1 MAECAFCKVET
12 ELHESGLPICPA
24 CASARDGRLKGT
36 QQKVHSILHHELQAA
51 AERAKAATASF
62 DAASREIPS
71 GLPEPDGTQ
80 RIHNASREVSL
91 ARVDLMR
98 AHNRLND
105 YVGRGIVP
113 EDLKRHG

>member
-12 ELHESGLPICPA
+12 ELYDGGTPICPA
-24 CASARDGRLKGT
+24 CADAREGRLKGT
-36 QQKVHSILHHELQAA
+36 QQQVQSTLHSELQAA

-62 DAASREIPS
+62 DAATREIPS

-80 RIHNASREVSL
+80 RIDNASREVSL
-91 ARVDLMR
+91 ARVYLMR

-105 YVGRGIVP
+105 YLGRGVVP
-113 EDLKRHG
+113 GDLKRRG